1 MKYEIDISE
10 EDLANCYTNQWVLEW
25 CKKYHPEAFKKA
37 KEFIKKYMEED
48 EE

>member
-25 CKKYHPEAFKKA
+25 CKKYHSEAFEKA
-37 KEFIKKYMEED
+37 RQFVKENLNENV
-48 EE
+48 